1 MPDFKKLAQD
11 AAAETDAQFVS
22 RVSDLT
28 RLRSTELQKL
38 LDEGMK
44 REDIVAVLDVV
55 KAAGLSNQQKAKNI
69 AGIGKGLEVLVGLA
83 SKLL

>member
-22 RVSDLT
+22 RLSDLT
-28 RLRSTELQKL
+28 RLRSTELQRL
-38 LDEGMK
+38 LDEGLK
-44 REDIVAVLDVV
+44 REDIAAVLDVV

>member
-55 KAAGLSNQQKAKNI
+55 KAAGLSNQQKAKNL
-69 AGIGKGLEVLVGLA
+69 ASIGKGLEVLVGIA

>member
-22 RVSDLT
+22 RLSDLT

-38 LDEGMK
+38 LDEGLK
-44 REDIVAVLDVV
+44 REDIAAVLDVV